1 LGKYFQSWALT
12 RVKQAMVDYQM
23 VKSGDRVAVAL
34 SGGKDSTALLYALTH
49 VLRVSPAK
57 FTLHGIYVDLGWE
70 AAVNPL
76 REFCERLG
84 VPFYYKPSEIG
95 KIVFAVRK
103 EKSPCALCSNLRR
116 GVLNN
121 TALELGCNVVALG
134 HHLDD
139 AIETF
144 LMSLF
149 FTGQFRTFAPRTEL
163 DRTGLTMIRPL
174 VYLFSEHVRRLARE
188 LNLPVIA
195 NPCPVSGLTKR
206 EEVKGVVGYLTG
218 LYPDFKERFLNA
230 LITADLQNLWPK
242 KEKEPVC
249 PGSFHE

>member
-1 LGKYFQSWALT
+1 MGKYFQSWALT

-23 VKSGDRVAVAL
+23 VKSGDRIAVAL

-70 AAVNPL
+70 VAVDSL

-95 KIVFAVRK
+95 KIVFTARK
-103 EKSPCALCSNLRR
+103 EKNPCALCSNLRR

-121 TALELGCNVVALG
+121 TALELGCNKVALG

-144 LMSLF
+144 FMSLF
-149 FTGQFRTFAPRTEL
+149 YTGQFRTFAPSTYL

-174 VYLFSEHVRRLARE
+174 VYLFQEHIQRLTRE

-195 NPCPVSGLTKR
+195 NPCPASGLTRR
-206 EEVKGVVGYLTG
+206 EEVKQVVGYLTR
-218 LYPDFKERFLNA
+218 LYPDFKERFLTA
-230 LITADLQNLWPK
+230 LKTADLRNLWFKPEE
-242 KEKEPVC
+242 EKQLSR
-249 PGSFHE
+249 G